1 MVEILRQKFLFE
13 TRDRAY
19 KIVKAEQIP
28 GAKKLLRLEVDIGGE
43 IRQIVAGIAG
53 IYKPEELLNR
63 EIVVLANLKP
73 AKIFGYDSMGMLLAA
88 GEGVLL
94 VPDREVNPGERV
106 R

>member
-1 MVEILRQKFLFE
+1 ELVSFDEFMQLDIRIGRVVE
-13 TRDRAY
+13 
-19 KIVKAEQIP
+19 AEAIK
-28 GAKKLLRLEVDIGGE
+28 GSRKLLRLLVDIGE
-43 IRQIVAGIAG
+43 EEPRQIVAGIAG